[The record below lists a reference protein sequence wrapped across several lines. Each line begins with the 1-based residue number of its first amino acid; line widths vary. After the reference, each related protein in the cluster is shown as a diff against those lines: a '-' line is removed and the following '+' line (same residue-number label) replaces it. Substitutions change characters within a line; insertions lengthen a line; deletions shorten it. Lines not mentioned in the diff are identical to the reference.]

1 MTKKNK
7 ICTFTSENVH
17 YLIWLNSIIYYCLVN
32 IILINFMCLF
42 SFRLEQVLEYAE
54 DIEIDIP
61 QLWNYLG
68 ELLGPNAFDGNID
81 LKELFNCILKYVPKH
96 KAAKLFAYMVQT
108 ATNDTVS

>member
-1 MTKKNK
+1 MT
-7 ICTFTSENVH
+7 F
-17 YLIWLNSIIYYCLVN
+17 L
-32 IILINFMCLF
+32 CLF

-68 ELLGPNAFDGNID
+68 ELLGPTAFGGNID
-81 LKELFNCILKYVPKH
+81 LNEFINCILKYVPKH
-96 KAAKLFAYMVQT
+96 KAAKLFAYMLQT

>member
-1 MTKKNK
+1 
-7 ICTFTSENVH
+7 
-17 YLIWLNSIIYYCLVN
+17 
-32 IILINFMCLF
+32 MCLF

-68 ELLGPNAFDGNID
+68 ELLGPTAFDGNID
-81 LKELFNCILKYVPKH
+81 LNKFSNCILKYVPKL
-96 KAAKLFAYMVQT
+96 KGAKLFAYMLQT

>member
-1 MTKKNK
+1 MV
-7 ICTFTSENVH
+7 NVF
-17 YLIWLNSIIYYCLVN
+17 
-32 IILINFMCLF
+32 LINFMCLF

-68 ELLGPNAFDGNID
+68 ELLGPTAFDGNID
-81 LKELFNCILKYVPKH
+81 LKEFFKCVLKYVPKH
-96 KAAKLFAYMVQT
+96 KAAKLFAYMLQT